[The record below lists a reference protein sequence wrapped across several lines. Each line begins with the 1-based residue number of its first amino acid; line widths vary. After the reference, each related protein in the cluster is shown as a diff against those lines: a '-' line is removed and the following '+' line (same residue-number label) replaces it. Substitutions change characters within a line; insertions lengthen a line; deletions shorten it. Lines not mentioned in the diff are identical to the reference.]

1 MKTVTKDKPLDLTEI
16 EKLPLLERQRIF
28 KEFLVNSKNKDVL
41 RLINDE
47 IKKTEFEEEEL
58 EKLEDIPKKK
68 EEETKGQNLD
78 NLVERFSEKELPKE
92 NEKNVSGRL
101 YGLKEEHNQDVYK
114 IDNTYTP
121 QKADSFKSM
130 DSGTLNSEKVK
141 SGLNEEN
148 LSNSFG
154 LKKMTDMYN
163 KHKKGEHD
171 HGH

>member
-68 EEETKGQNLD
+68 EEETKGQNL
-78 NLVERFSEKELPKE
+78 
-92 NEKNVSGRL
+92 
-101 YGLKEEHNQDVYK
+101 
-114 IDNTYTP
+114 
-121 QKADSFKSM
+121 
-130 DSGTLNSEKVK
+130 
-141 SGLNEEN
+141 
-148 LSNSFG
+148 SNSFG
-154 LKKMTDMYN
+154 LKKMTDMYS
-163 KHKKGEHD
+163 KHKKGEHE